1 MSRPFALAC
10 FTLAALVAA
19 PAFAELPKEMPRRKP
34 GLWEM
39 KTSMAE
45 LGGIT
50 QTMQMCVGA
59 DTDNLLYQRGSKQG
73 GCQQQEWRQEGGR
86 STFSAIC
93 QVEGSTANIR
103 GSFSGD
109 FNSAYRGE
117 LYSTYSPPLQG
128 LASMTMQQDARWLGD
143 CQPGQ
148 KPGDI
153 VRQGVGG
160 INLDAMMKN
169 MQRR

>member
-1 MSRPFALAC
+1 MNRRTSGTCLALLL
-10 FTLAALVAA
+10 LATA
-19 PAFAELPKEMPRRKP
+19 PAFAEPPKDMPRRKP

-45 LGGIT
+45 LGGLT

-73 GCQQQEWRQEGGR
+73 GCQQQNWRQEGER
-86 STFSAIC
+86 SSFSAVC

-109 FNSAYRGE
+109 FNTAYSGE
-117 LYSTYSPPLQG
+117 LHGTYSPPLQG
-128 LASMTMQQDARWLGD
+128 LASMTMRQDARWLGE

-160 INLDAMMKN
+160 INIDAMMKN